1 MATKK
6 KKTTKKSTFNK
17 PSTST
22 KTKSSVLEELKETKK
37 TDKKETEV
45 KKKTTSTKKTST
57 KTKVKETIKETKKLG
72 ETKKTTA
79 KKKTTNKRKTTKKKD
94 GIAKKYP
101 LIVLEGNQLKKPIKT
116 KVKPKK
122 KDKKKVKAKK
132 CKVSTPLFKKNPKK
146 EYNKLERRKE
156 IYEDEHSKL
165 VFHKYKE
172 NPIYLWPIVFLKNR
186 FKVMIFDMKRFRKR
200 LKYGTFKDKLLILFM
215 LLLIFICLAGVGFM
229 GYIVIHAPQISK
241 EKLYQASST
250 VLYDANGNEFARL
263 GSQNREVVTY
273 DELPEVLIDA
283 IVATED
289 SRFFQHNGI
298 DLARFT
304 KAVGGQ
310 LLGHSDAGGGST
322 LTMQISKLVA
332 TSTKSTGI
340 QGIIRKFTDIYLAVF
355 VIEKKYTKEEILE
368 FYTNI
373 PYLGAAYGVE
383 QASNAYFGKS
393 AKDLTLPEAALI
405 AGLYQAPDSY
415 NPYNNAEKANQRK
428 NIVLN
433 LMKRH
438 GYISEE
444 ECEAAKKIHIK
455 DLLKDKTGSSVN
467 RYVSFVDT
475 VVDEVIKRTG
485 NNPYNVSM
493 SIYTT
498 LVPEK
503 QDVVN
508 DITNGDF
515 AKYGQNFKY
524 KNDYSQVGIAVTSV
538 KDGSIIAIGG
548 GRNKKG
554 ERSFNYATQIS
565 RHPGST
571 AKPVIDYGPAIE
583 YLGWG
588 SSNTV
593 VDLEYNYSSGGSIKN
608 WDNKFKGVMT
618 IKYALAQSR
627 NIPALQTF
635 QQTTNAQ
642 KKEFANNL
650 GWYPIEDG
658 NGNLL
663 ETNSIGGFDGVNPL
677 QSSAAYGAFARGGT
691 YIEPY
696 SFKTIEYTDTGETY
710 KVNPK
715 RTEVMSEDTAYI
727 ITQILK
733 YAVQSG
739 AVSSGTVSG
748 TDICA
753 KTGTSTVDAAIKR
766 DLGIHGDLIG
776 DSWENVYS
784 PDYVI
789 STWYGYDK
797 ITKDHYLLNSE
808 GGAAR
813 KAITK
818 SLVKGIMEKNST
830 FTKPSTVEEVTV
842 ELETDP
848 IQLASEYTPSDLKEV
863 AYFKDGTAPD
873 TVSERF
879 SQLPNVGG
887 LKATKNGSQVTLTW
901 NGYTPNAIS
910 DEWLTKY
917 FNESKIYKPWAE
929 RMKNERVAYNNSV
942 FGTFG
947 YRVYQQTAS
956 GTVDLGFTTNTT
968 MAVNLPAGEVT
979 YIVKASYSNFTA
991 NMSAGTTAKV
1001 EGIATNYEI
1010 SYKGSNCTNY
1020 SSYSSTG
1027 GSSVESK
1034 VDVKLNGSVITPS
1047 SHGLSVQ
1054 ATCYDSSNNQ
1064 TQCQRLSDGNTYSV
1078 KFDLIDSSKKS
1089 LKSTTIRVSNNC

>member
-6 KKTTKKSTFNK
+6 KKTSKKSTFTK
-17 PSTST
+17 PSTKS
-22 KTKSSVLEELKETKK
+22 KTKSIILEELKETKK
-37 TDKKETEV
+37 DTSKKKTETEKKKNSTKKEV
-45 KKKTTSTKKTST
+45 KETKKESIKTTKVAKKSTVKKTTSK
-57 KTKVKETIKETKKLG
+57 
-72 ETKKTTA
+72 
-79 KKKTTNKRKTTKKKD
+79 KRKNTKKKD

-101 LIVLEGNQLKKPIKT
+101 LIVLEGNQLKKQVKT
-116 KVKPKK
+116 NIKPKK
-122 KDKKKVKAKK
+122 KVDKKVKEKK
-132 CKVSTPLFKKNPKK
+132 CKVSTPLFKKNTSKG
-146 EYNKLERRKE
+146 YNKLELRKE

-165 VFHKYKE
+165 VFHKYKGE
-172 NPIYLWPIVFLKNR
+172 PFHLWPIVFLRNR
-186 FKVMIFDMKRFRKR
+186 FKVMTFDMKRFRKR

-215 LLLIFICLAGVGFM
+215 LLLIFICLSGVGFM
-229 GYIVIHAPQISK
+229 GYVVIHAPKISK

-263 GSQNREVVTY
+263 GSQNREVITY

-415 NPYNNAEKANQRK
+415 NPYNSAEKANQRK

-438 GYISEE
+438 GYISDE

-475 VVDEVIKRTG
+475 VVDEVVKRTG

-493 SIYTT
+493 AIYTT

-503 QDVVN
+503 QEVVN

-515 AKYGQNFKY
+515 AKYGQSFKY

-538 KDGSIIAIGG
+538 KDGAVIAIGG

-608 WDNKFKGVMT
+608 WDNSFKGVMT

-733 YAVQSG
+733 YAVESG
-739 AVSSGTVSG
+739 AVSSGKVSG

-842 ELETDP
+842 ELGTDP
-848 IQLASEYTPSDLKEV
+848 IQLASEYTPADLKEV

-887 LKATKNGSQVTLTW
+887 LKASKNGAQVTLTW

-956 GTVDLGFTTNTT
+956 GTVDLGFTTNTSMT
-968 MAVNLPAGEVT
+968 VNLPAGDVT

-991 NMSAGTTAKV
+991 NMSAGTSAKV
-1001 EGIATNYEI
+1001 DGIEANYDI
-1010 SYKGSNCTNY
+1010 SYKGSSCTSY
-1020 SSYSSTG
+1020 SNYSSTG
-1027 GSSVESK
+1027 GSSAESK
-1034 VDVKLNGSVITPS
+1034 VDVKLNGSTINPS
-1047 SHGLSVQ
+1047 SNGLTVQ
-1054 ATCYDSSNNQ
+1054 ATCFDSSNNM
-1064 TQCQRLSDGNTYSV
+1064 TSCQRISDGNTYSMR
-1078 KFDLIDSSKKS
+1078 FDLLDSSRRT
-1089 LKSTTIRVSNNC
+1089 LKSTTIRISSSC

>member
-1 MATKK
+1 MANSKK
-6 KKTTKKSTFNK
+6 QKEKEIDTKKTTSSK
-17 PSTST
+17 TST
-22 KTKSSVLEELKETKK
+22 
-37 TDKKETEV
+37 
-45 KKKTTSTKKTST
+45 KKKTTSTKKSTSTNKTST
-57 KTKVKETIKETKKLG
+57 KTSTKEEKK
-72 ETKKTTA
+72 TSTSTSKAKTPKKTT
-79 KKKTTNKRKTTKKKD
+79 TTNKVKNTTKKKTNTKTRKSTEKD
-94 GIAKKYP
+94 GIPKKYN
-101 LIVLEGNQLKKPIKT
+101 LIVLEGNQLKKPIKQTT
-116 KVKPKK
+116 KSKK
-122 KDKKKVKAKK
+122 RK
-132 CKVSTPLFKKNPKK
+132 CKVSTPLFKRNTKK
-146 EYNKLERRKE
+146 VYNKLELRKE
-156 IYEDEHSKL
+156 IYEDEYSKL
-165 VFHKYKE
+165 VFHKYKGT
-172 NPIYLWPIVFLKNR
+172 PVYLWPIIFLRNR
-186 FKVMIFDMKRFRKR
+186 FKVMRFDMKRLRKR
-200 LKYGTFKDKLLILFM
+200 LKYGTFKDKLLIIFM
-215 LLLIFICLAGVGFM
+215 ILLILICLAGVGFIS
-229 GYIVIHAPQISK
+229 YIVIHAPQISK

-250 VLYDANGNEFARL
+250 VILDANDNQIARL
-263 GSQNREVVTY
+263 GKQNREVITY

-304 KAVGGQ
+304 KAVVGQ
-310 LLGHSDAGGGST
+310 LLGRSDAGGGST

-355 VIEKKYTKEEILE
+355 VLEKKYTKEEILE

-393 AKDLTLPEAALI
+393 VKELTLPEAAMI

-415 NPYNNAEKANQRK
+415 NPFNSSEKANQRK

-438 GYISEE
+438 GYISDE
-444 ECEAAKKIHIK
+444 ECEAAKKIHVK
-455 DLLKDKTGSSVN
+455 DLIREKSNSGVN
-467 RYVSFVDT
+467 PNVSFIDT

-493 SIYTT
+493 VIHTT
-498 LVPEK
+498 MVPEK
-503 QDVVN
+503 QNVVN
-508 DITNGDF
+508 DITNGEF
-515 AKYGQNFKY
+515 SKYGQDFKY
-524 KNDYSQVGIAVTSV
+524 KNEYSQVGIAVTSV
-538 KDGSIIAIGG
+538 KDGSIVAIGG
-548 GRNKKG
+548 GRNKTS
-554 ERSFNYATQIS
+554 ERSYNYATQIS

-608 WDNKFKGVMT
+608 WDNKYKGVMT
-618 IKYALAQSR
+618 VRYALAQSR

-635 QQTTNAQ
+635 QLTTNAQ

-677 QSSAAYGAFARGGT
+677 QSSAAYGAFARGGV

-696 SFKTIEYTDTGETY
+696 SVRTIEYTDTGETY
-710 KVNPK
+710 RVNPVRK
-715 RTEVMSEDTAYI
+715 EVMSEDTAYI

-733 YAVQSG
+733 YAVTSG

-766 DLGIHGDLIG
+766 DLGIKGNLIG

-797 ITKDHYLLNSE
+797 ITKDHYLLNEE

-818 SLVKGIMEKNST
+818 SLVKGIMEKNRT
-830 FTKPSTVEEVTV
+830 FTKPSTVEEVTI
-842 ELETDP
+842 ELGTDP
-848 IQLASEYTPSDLKEV
+848 IQLASEFTPNDLKEV
-863 AYFKDGTAPD
+863 AYFRDGTAPD

-879 SQLPNVGG
+879 ARLENVSG
-887 LKATKNGSQVTLTW
+887 LKATRNGSQVTLSW
-901 NGYTPNAIS
+901 NAYTPNAVS
-910 DEWLTKY
+910 NEWLNKY
-917 FNESKIYKPWAE
+917 FNDSKIYKPWAE
-929 RMKNERVAYNNSV
+929 RMVNDRINYNNSV
-942 FGTFG
+942 FGTPG
-947 YRVYQQTAS
+947 YRVYQQTSS

-968 MAVNLPAGEVT
+968 MTVNLPAGDTT
-979 YIVKASYSNFTA
+979 YIVKSSYSNFTA
-991 NMSAGTTAKV
+991 NMSTGASTKV
-1001 EGIATNYEI
+1001 ENGGDIQNYDI
-1010 SYKGSNCTNY
+1010 SFKGSDCLSY
-1020 SSYSSTG
+1020 SAYSSTG
-1027 GSSVESK
+1027 GASAESK
-1034 VDVKLNGSVITPS
+1034 VDVKRNGSTISPS
-1047 SHGLSVQ
+1047 SAGLSIQ
-1054 ATCYDSSNNQ
+1054 ATCYNSSNSQ
-1064 TQCQRLSDGNTYSV
+1064 TSCANISDGNTYSIR
-1078 KFDLIDSSKKS
+1078 FDLIDDSTRKTIKSK
-1089 LKSTTIRVSNNC
+1089 TIRISNSC